1 MNGPKDAALIMLAS
15 VCVVACYQGT
25 DLEFDTDADT
35 SSSSADGAGG
45 SSPSGASASGSGPTG
60 DTPTGDAPTGG
71 SSTTTSGGSNTASDS
86 DPTLDPDTDDETGTG
101 GGSMTDTASGE
112 SSSDPSETG
121 PDETSGGG
129 DEPTPELP
137 TADGPCP
144 TFANGTLTF
153 EPGETGSR
161 QARVFF
167 DPAAGGGGPLVFWFH
182 GTGGSPDSSTNAL
195 SNEDTDAIVAM
206 GGMVVMPWNTSG
218 GPFPWYLVN
227 GNDESDLH
235 LMDEVVGCAAAGP
248 GIDARHIH
256 AAGFSAGG
264 LHVAQAAIRRASYL
278 ASTVP
283 ISGGLVSEN
292 IPSDAPGQVISAMI
306 FHGGASDNVAGL
318 PFNQTSQTFANAVED
333 RGGYVLMCNHGDGH
347 SYISDR
353 EYAWDFMQAHP
364 FGTAPSPFET
374 DGAPGWVP
382 GYCN

>member
-1 MNGPKDAALIMLAS
+1 MFASLLLAG
-15 VCVVACYQGT
+15 CYQGT
-25 DLEFDTDADT
+25 DLDSETDGVA
-35 SSSSADGAGG
+35 SSSSSESAASGG
-45 SSPSGASASGSGPTG
+45 GPTGASASGGG
-60 DTPTGDAPTGG
+60 PTGDAPTGG
-71 SSTTTSGGSNTASDS
+71 APTTGTDPSDPS
-86 DPTLDPDTDDETGTG
+86 DPTVDSDTSDDTDGAVETTEGGSEETGSAT
-101 GGSMTDTASGE
+101 T
-112 SSSDPSETG
+112 ETG
-121 PDETSGGG
+121 PDETAGGG
-129 DEPTPELP
+129 DDPTPELP

-153 EPGETGSR
+153 QPGETGSR
-161 QARVFF
+161 EARVFF

-235 LMDEVVGCAAAGP
+235 LMDEIVGCAAAGP

-264 LHVAQAAIRRASYL
+264 LHVSQAAIRRASYL

-283 ISGGLVSEN
+283 ISGGLVSAN
-292 IPSDAPGQVISAMI
+292 IPSDDPDQVISAMV
-306 FHGGASDNVAGL
+306 FHGGTSDNVAGL
-318 PFNQTSQTFANAVED
+318 PFNETSQTFANAAED
-333 RGGYVLMCNHGDGH
+333 RGGYVLVCNHGGGH

-364 FGTAPSPFET
+364 FGTDPSSFET
-374 DGAPGWVP
+374 EGLPAWVP